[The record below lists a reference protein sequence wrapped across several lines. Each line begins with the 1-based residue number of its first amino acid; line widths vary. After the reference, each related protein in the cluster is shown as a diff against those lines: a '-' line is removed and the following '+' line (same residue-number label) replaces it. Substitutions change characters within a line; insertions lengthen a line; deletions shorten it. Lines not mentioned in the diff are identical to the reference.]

1 MRKGTHVL
9 LEMFGCD
16 PILLDDIR
24 KIKKI
29 YKEAIKGSG
38 LVEVE
43 NSFKLHKFNPIGLT
57 FVSLLKTSHVSFHT
71 WPEFN
76 YACLDIFA
84 CDEAKKVYKAEKVFL
99 KYLKPKRVKRLVLK
113 RGFITLKNS
122 KGVMNKKI

>member
-1 MRKGTHVL
+1 MRRGTHVL

-16 PILLDDIR
+16 QFLLEDIR
-24 KIKKI
+24 FVRKV
-29 YKEAIKGSG
+29 YKEAVKQSKLI
-38 LVEVE
+38 EVK

-57 FVSLLKTSHVSFHT
+57 FVSLLKTSHISFHT

-99 KYLKPKRVKRLVLK
+99 KYLKPKKVKRIVIK
-113 RGFITLKNS
+113 RGFITLQES
-122 KGVMNKKI
+122 KEKK